1 MSKEENS
8 FGFWEILIIVVII
21 IIFIV
26 SFGQMD
32 IALEKESTDK
42 EEKERDNLTRLQA
55 RHKKLKEL
63 IKKKEE
69 LYLKLNKKFKRIYF
83 GVRFVLASLYVG
95 YNASLYFVF
104 KITTLADL
112 LNWNQF
118 ALIVIALFSFIAFGT
133 LANVQDF
140 INNIK
145 MRLESRTYD
154 KYVDITEQL
163 EVHKNEALK
172 LTATITKTKAQIQM
186 SNQAVVEDT
195 VLTESKEKIV

>member
-8 FGFWEILIIVVII
+8 FGFWEILIIVLII

-32 IALEKESTDK
+32 IALEKESTNK
-42 EEKERDNLTRLQA
+42 EEKEKDNLTKLQA

-104 KITTLADL
+104 KITNLADL

-163 EVHKNEALK
+163 EVHKNEELV
-172 LTATITKTKAQIQM
+172 LTATITKKKAKIELIKQQ
-186 SNQAVVEDT
+186 VVEDA
-195 VLTESKEKIV
+195 VLIESKDKIV